1 MSQWLG
7 LRVVDLTALSL
18 FLSSLQV
25 RVRSLGLGLRG
36 VLFKGICF
44 LLWCKALE
52 GYE

>member
-7 LRVVDLTALSL
+7 LRVVDLTVLSL

-36 VLFKGICF
+36 VCF